1 MEMTKARQILLHLNI
16 INDETNSKDLE
27 EYDC

>member
-1 MEMTKARQILLHLNI
+1 MTRQILLHLNI
-16 INDETNSKDLE
+16 ISDEDEQDIE

>member
-1 MEMTKARQILLHLNI
+1 MTSQILLHLNI
-16 INDETNSKDLE
+16 INDKDEQDIE

>member
-1 MEMTKARQILLHLNI
+1 MTKQILLHLNI
-16 INDETNSKDLE
+16 INDETDLPDIE